1 MKTRDGGE
9 FALVVF
15 TIESFGRGNN
25 HTQYFVVFTPE
36 TNEEGKQHFSLIDFI
51 PIADKGWCGVSKL
64 NAKMTRN
71 HKNNETFI
79 AFDGLEVVDGDAPN
93 FQSKKVTINVLL
105 KVGLLVEHK
114 VDSTAS
120 VLENEISQTQSL
132 LSKKSNMA

>member
-1 MKTRDGGE
+1 MMW
-9 FALVVF
+9 
-15 TIESFGRGNN
+15 NWN
-25 HTQYFVVFTPE
+25 
-36 TNEEGKQHFSLIDFI
+36 
-51 PIADKGWCGVSKL
+51 
-64 NAKMTRN
+64 
-71 HKNNETFI
+71 KNNETLI

-105 KVGLLVEHK
+105 KAGLLVEQK